1 MTMTRLKISKTL
13 LAVMLTSAVATGSA
27 YAENNAQTTNE
38 SAGQKVDSSMNKVG
52 NFMDDSAITA
62 KVKAALVDHDNIK
75 STDISV
81 KTDQKVVTL
90 SGFVESQAQA
100 EEAVKVAKGVEGVTS
115 VSDKLHVRDA
125 KEGSVKGYAG
135 DTATTSEIKA
145 KLLADDIV
153 RQQFGFDFTGGG
165 GVTRVALHRAFFSV
179 ANVQFV
185 ADRGHP
191 FNAFRHFHCL
201 FGLSLAFNETAQGH
215 DFLIGFDRDIGALD
229 VVMIHQRRLH
239 FRGDGAVIHEITD
252 FIHRAIDFLPCAFI
266 GSLCVVFRV
275 GRAGRDG
282 RGQHYSQQSFR
293 NLQSCHSHRFIPVC
307 LLVI

>member
-27 YAENNAQTTNE
+27 YAENSTMDKAQAGAE

-62 KVKAALVDHDNIK
+62 KVKAALVDHENIK

-115 VSDKLHVRDA
+115 VSDKLHVRDG
-125 KEGSVKGYAG
+125 KESSAKGYAG

-153 RQQFGFDFTGGG
+153 PSRKVKVETTD
-165 GVTRVALHRAFFSV
+165 GVVQLSGTVESQAQIDRAESIAKAVDGVKSV
-179 ANVQFV
+179 KN
-185 ADRGHP
+185 D
-191 FNAFRHFHCL
+191 L
-201 FGLSLAFNETAQGH
+201 KAQ
-215 DFLIGFDRDIGALD
+215 
-229 VVMIHQRRLH
+229 
-239 FRGDGAVIHEITD
+239 
-252 FIHRAIDFLPCAFI
+252 
-266 GSLCVVFRV
+266 
-275 GRAGRDG
+275 
-282 RGQHYSQQSFR
+282 
-293 NLQSCHSHRFIPVC
+293 
-307 LLVI
+307 